1 MKKTVFLGLLVILMT
16 FGFIGCDVD
25 DESDENYNRGTPGL
39 RYSHSWN
46 YCSVSMG
53 TATATDMVIPA
64 VCPERHDVKAIQTG
78 GFKASGTNS
87 YPAAANITSVI
98 IPNTVTQISAEA
110 FADCANLTSVIIGNN
125 VEIIDSAA
133 FDACTNLLEIKIPAS
148 VYAINRWAFSSC
160 TSLTRVTF
168 EGNISWAS
176 LDTTAFGQSGWS
188 GYGYIG
194 DLRSKY
200 LNGGIG
206 TYTRDVDGTIWTKQP

>member
-1 MKKTVFLGLLVILMT
+1 MKKNVVLVLLVIFIV
-16 FGFIGCDVD
+16 FGLIGCEIDED
-25 DESDENYNRGTPGL
+25 DENRGTPGL

-53 TATATDMVIPA
+53 TATATDIVIPA
-64 VCPERHDVKAIQTG
+64 VCPERHDVKAISIG
-78 GFKASGTNS
+78 GFKASS

-98 IPNTVTQISAEA
+98 IPNTVTQINAEA
-110 FADCANLTSVIIGNN
+110 FADCANLTSVIIGNR
-125 VEIIDSAA
+125 VEIIGSAA
-133 FDACTNLLEIKIPAS
+133 FDACTNLTEIKIPAS

-160 TSLTRVTF
+160 TSLTSVTF

-176 LDTTAFGQSGWS
+176 FDTTAFGQSGW
-188 GYGYIG
+188 GGYIG

-206 TYTRDVDGTIWTKQP
+206 RYTRDVDGDTWTKQP